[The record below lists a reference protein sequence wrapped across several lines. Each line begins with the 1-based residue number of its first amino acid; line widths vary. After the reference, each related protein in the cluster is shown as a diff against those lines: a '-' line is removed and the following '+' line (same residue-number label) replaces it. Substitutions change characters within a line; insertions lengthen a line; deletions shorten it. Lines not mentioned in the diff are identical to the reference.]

1 MNKGIHTELYLLL
14 LLLSNPEYFNLA
26 APRID
31 ESYFRGKWTKKLWEA
46 INRAEQHQHWDS
58 STVFNFIDDEQF
70 VKYLSGKLIEEVL
83 THNPKEQL
91 IDTIATL
98 KELRLKE
105 KLARINREIRQA
117 ELEHDEV
124 LETKLLVE
132 KNAFTNEL
140 KKIEQLR
147 AYKVRL

>member
-1 MNKGIHTELYLLL
+1 M
-14 LLLSNPEYFNLA
+14 
-26 APRID
+26 
-31 ESYFRGKWTKKLWEA
+31 
-46 INRAEQHQHWDS
+46 
-58 STVFNFIDDEQF
+58 
-70 VKYLSGKLIEEVL
+70 KYLSGKLIEEVL

-105 KLARINREIRQA
+105 KLARVNREIRRA
-117 ELEHDEV
+117 ELEHDEMM
-124 LETKLLVE
+124 ETKLLVE

-147 AYKVRL
+147 AHKVRL